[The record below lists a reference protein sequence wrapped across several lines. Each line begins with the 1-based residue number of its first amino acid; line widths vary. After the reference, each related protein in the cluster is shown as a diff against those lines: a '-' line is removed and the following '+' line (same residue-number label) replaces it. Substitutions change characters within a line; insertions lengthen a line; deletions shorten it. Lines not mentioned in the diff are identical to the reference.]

1 MNEIWQRRIEQS
13 KIRISAKKQRAKY
26 KNVLLKAGI
35 VIFILY
41 LFFPQY
47 FRRAVYPYLY
57 GKPLASEL
65 QISTEDYFE
74 DVTASMF
81 SYQHGDRQYL
91 LQPRT
96 KYSVTG
102 RVGFVDDYTTI
113 RNLIFRGQFQKNY
126 INLVPRDI
134 FLVIGT
140 MAHPDVFKMFEFAHE
155 ERMGQILCKGVKYN
169 KSFVPVWM
177 NEEEYQKNQRIY
189 TNCMKY
195 MKNDELNNYHP
206 IPANNRIN
214 KALSML
220 LPGDVVYL
228 EGVLVDVPQLGLHT
242 GTRKSQQHKDQVVS
256 GYEAGMCFILY
267 TTKIAVN
274 GRVYE

>member
-1 MNEIWQRRIEQS
+1 ME
-13 KIRISAKKQRAKY
+13 ISA
-26 KNVLLKAGI
+26 
-35 VIFILY
+35 
-41 LFFPQY
+41 
-47 FRRAVYPYLY
+47 
-57 GKPLASEL
+57 
-65 QISTEDYFE
+65 TDYFE
-74 DVTASMF
+74 DIKAAPIMHKS
-81 SYQHGDRQYL
+81 GNRNYL
-91 LQPRT
+91 LLPKT
-96 KYSVTG
+96 KYAVTG
-102 RVGFVDDYTTI
+102 RVGIVDDYTTI

-126 INLVPRDI
+126 IDLVPRDI

-169 KSFVPVWM
+169 KSFVPVWLS
-177 NEEEYQKNQRIY
+177 EKEYQKNQEIY

-206 IPANNRIN
+206 IPANGRIN

-242 GTRKSQQHKDQVVS
+242 GTRKMQHHKDQVVG
-256 GYEAGMCFILY
+256 GYESGMCFILY
-267 TTKIAVN
+267 TTKVVIN
-274 GRVYE
+274 NRVYE